1 MKTTSAILAL
11 ASAVSAHVV
20 MTNPKPF
27 ATNNGNG
34 PLAENGANY
43 PCAASSFDGVP
54 TEWKAGESKMV
65 TFMGGA
71 THSGGSCQFSITP
84 DTKPSKQSQ
93 FKVVHSVIGGCLSEI
108 KGNAKEDPNYTGSPG
123 VNVKIPDDLPAGK
136 YTFAWSWLNR
146 SGNREFYMNCAPITV
161 TSSSKK
167 SVADSIGGLPDMFV
181 ANMPPALKGGCS
193 TTEGEDFNYPNPGK
207 SVQKMP
213 VLAPNYGNT
222 LTGPQCPTMTKWGA
236 GNGQLGSPG
245 STPTKPEPSAA
256 PTKPVSP
263 PTNSGIVGAPTP
275 TPKPQPE
282 TPPPAA
288 GSVPCTN
295 NGGLVCIGSSQFG
308 ICNNGAAVPQALAAG
323 TKCQGGAIVRRSV
336 RAPRRHL
343 ARSHASNLI

>member
-1 MKTTSAILAL
+1 MKTTSAILAI
-11 ASAVSAHVV
+11 ASAASAHVV

-54 TEWKAGESKMV
+54 TQWKAGETKQV

-93 FKVVHSVIGGCLSEI
+93 FKVLHSVIGGCLSAKNGNEI
-108 KGNAKEDPNYTGSPG
+108 EDAQYKGSPG
-123 VNVKIPDDLPAGK
+123 VGVKIPEDLPAGQ
-136 YTFAWSWLNR
+136 YTFSWSWLNR
-146 SGNREFYMNCAPITV
+146 SGNREFYQNCAPITV

-167 SVADSIGGLPDMFV
+167 SVADAIGGLPDMFV
-181 ANMPPALKGGCS
+181 ANLPAKGGCS
-193 TTEGEDFNYPNPGK
+193 TTEGEDFNYPNPGP

-213 VLAPNYGNT
+213 VQKPNYGNT
-222 LTGPQCPTMTKWGA
+222 VTGSMCAAMTKWGA
-236 GNGQLGSPG
+236 GNGKLGSPG
-245 STPTKPEPSAA
+245 AGTPVNTEPTPTKPAA
-256 PTKPVSP
+256 PPANT
-263 PTNSGIVGAPTP
+263 GIVGAPTP
-275 TPKPQPE
+275 KPEPVG
-282 TPPPAA
+282 PPPAA

-308 ICNNGAAVPQALAAG
+308 ICNNGAAIPQALAAG
-323 TKCQGGAIVRRSV
+323 TKCQGGAIVRRST